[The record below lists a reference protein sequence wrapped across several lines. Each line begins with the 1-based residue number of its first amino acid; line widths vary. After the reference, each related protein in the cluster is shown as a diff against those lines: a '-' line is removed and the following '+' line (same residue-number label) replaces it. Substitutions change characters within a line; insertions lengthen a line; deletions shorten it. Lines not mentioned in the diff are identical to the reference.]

1 MSTSRQL
8 AKLVPACALL
18 ALAIPSSAFGQA
30 TRTWV
35 SGVGDDANPCS
46 RTAPCK
52 TFAGAISKT
61 AAKGEINVLDPGG
74 FGAVTITKS
83 ITIKAE
89 GVTAGVLTNAGNA
102 ISVNA
107 GVNDK
112 VKLFGL
118 DIDGLGS
125 ASSGVRIFQ
134 AKTVVV
140 RNSQIYEFAQNG
152 VDIRPTNV
160 GMHVVITDVH
170 IHDIAGDGVLA
181 APTATGN
188 DLRVDIRRSD
198 IEDSFCGV
206 AATSFG
212 LAASPNFASECGTN
226 SSTSGINSKV
236 TVNMFGS
243 GIFNNGNGVY
253 SRGAQ
258 STDRI
263 GDNDI
268 ADNFNGLLRTDTG
281 AIVSF
286 GDNHIDGNNNN
297 GAPSSTVARTKR
309 AG

>member
-1 MSTSRQL
+1 MSTSRRL
-8 AKLVPACALL
+8 AKFVPACALL

-35 SGVGDDANPCS
+35 SGTGDDANPCS

-61 AAKGEINVLDPGG
+61 AAKGEINVIDPGG
-74 FGAVTITKS
+74 FGAVTINKS

-89 GVTAGVLTNAGNA
+89 AATAGVLTNVNNA
-102 ISVNA
+102 ININA
-107 GVNDK
+107 GANDK

-118 DIDGLGS
+118 DINGLGT
-125 ASSGVRIFQ
+125 ATSGVKIIQ

-152 VDIRPTNV
+152 IDIRPNNV
-160 GMHVVITDVH
+160 GMHVVVTDVH
-170 IHDIAGDGVLA
+170 IHDIAGDGILA
-181 APTATGN
+181 APTAAGN
-188 DLRVDIRRSD
+188 DLRVDVRRSD

-212 LAASPNFASECGTN
+212 LAAAPNFASECGTN
-226 SSTSGINSKV
+226 SAASGINSKV
-236 TVNMFGS
+236 TVNVFGS

-268 ADNFNGLLRTDTG
+268 ADNFNGLLRTDAG

-286 GDNHIDGNNNN
+286 GDNRIDGNNTN
-297 GAPSSTVARTKR
+297 GAASSTVARSKR
-309 AG
+309 HG